1 MVAKPEESLPS
12 SGDDTNE
19 VEEMSITEEKRLD
32 LANSAREALGQANGD
47 TLMELLPP
55 VGWADVAT
63 KHDLEQLRIL
73 IGKDFELLR
82 LEINQRFQETNNAI
96 NSVRA
101 ELKSE
106 IALQISELR
115 AESGHT
121 ITSLR
126 TEMGRGF
133 VNADPAIGS
142 LRDEMNQRFADSN
155 HAIGSL
161 RNEMNQRF
169 ADTDHAIDSLRLG
182 MDGELRSLRTELA
195 LQISELRNELNR
207 SLLKFFI
214 GTTATTILTLLSGM
228 YLTR

>member
-82 LEINQRFQETNNAI
+82 LEIN
-96 NSVRA
+96 
-101 ELKSE
+101 
-106 IALQISELR
+106 
-115 AESGHT
+115 G
-121 ITSLR
+121 
-126 TEMGRGF
+126 
-133 VNADPAIGS
+133 
-142 LRDEMNQRFADSN
+142 RFADVN

-182 MDGELRSLRTELA
+182 MDGELKSLRTELA
-195 LQISELRNELNR
+195 LQISELRTELNR